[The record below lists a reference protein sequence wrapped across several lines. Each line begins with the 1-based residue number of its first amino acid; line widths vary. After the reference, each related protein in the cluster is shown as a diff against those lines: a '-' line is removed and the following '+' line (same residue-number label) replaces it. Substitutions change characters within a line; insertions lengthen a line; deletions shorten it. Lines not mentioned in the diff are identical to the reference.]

1 MAVTRIIKR
10 PNTSL
15 AINMIMK
22 SKIMI
27 WFLST
32 ILRFC
37 FAMIFFTCRW
47 KIHNEKKFKK
57 YQLSDKPILLCSWHS
72 RFLFVAR
79 FFKSSRINIWG
90 ISSSHRDSEIMAK
103 ILLKWNWKLIRG
115 SSTRGWSHVIRTMKS
130 KLKNATSIIAITN
143 DGPRG
148 PAKIAK
154 PGSIKLA
161 LQHNAYIMSMSC
173 CASKYWKIPS
183 WDQTMIPKPFST
195 IHVKFDEPMNYEKA
209 KNEVDALNNYL
220 NNNLS
225 ALDES
230 II

>member
-1 MAVTRIIKR
+1 
-10 PNTSL
+10 
-15 AINMIMK
+15 
-22 SKIMI
+22 MI

-32 ILRFC
+32 LLRYL
-37 FAMIFFTCRW
+37 FAAIFFTCRW
-47 KIHNEKKFKK
+47 EIQNEKVFKK
-57 YQLSDKPILLCSWHS
+57 YQLSNKPILLCSWHS

-79 FFKSSRINIWG
+79 FFKSSNINISG

-115 SSTRGWSHVIRTMKS
+115 SSTRGWSNVIRKMKN
-130 KLKNATSIIAITN
+130 KLRNTNSIIAITN

-161 LQHNAYIMSMSC
+161 LQHNAYIISMSC
-173 CASKYWKIPS
+173 CASKYWNIPS
-183 WDQTMIPKPFST
+183 WDKTMIPRPFST
-195 IHVKFDEPMNYEKA
+195 IHVKFDEPMDYEKT
-209 KNEVDALNNYL
+209 KNEVEALNNYL

-225 ALDES
+225 ALDKS